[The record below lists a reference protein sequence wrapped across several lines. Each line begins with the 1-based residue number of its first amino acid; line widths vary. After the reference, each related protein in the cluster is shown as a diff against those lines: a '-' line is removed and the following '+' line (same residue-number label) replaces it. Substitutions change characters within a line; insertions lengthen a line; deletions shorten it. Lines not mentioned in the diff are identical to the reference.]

1 MRSIFACSELAPNP
15 AKDKN
20 NDLSEDKS
28 FGRGDAIRLTAIGG
42 EVSATDSLSCSPDR
56 VQRIC
61 GAYLRVPNS
70 RPTLPKIKITTYP
83 KISRLAGETRFEH
96 ATNGFGDHY
105 STVEPLP

>member
-1 MRSIFACSELAPNP
+1 MRVGYVSLPKRN
-15 AKDKN
+15 KKTTY
-20 NDLSEDKS
+20 LSGKP

-42 EVSATDSLSCSPDR
+42 EVSATDSLSCSTDR